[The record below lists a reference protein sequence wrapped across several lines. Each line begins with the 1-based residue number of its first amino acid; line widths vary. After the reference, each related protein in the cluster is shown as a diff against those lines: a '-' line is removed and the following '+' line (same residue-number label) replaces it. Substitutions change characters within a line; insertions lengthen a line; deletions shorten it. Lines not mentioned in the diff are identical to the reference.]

1 LVPSNIAGFQ
11 LRFVLIGSLIL
22 RGISRF
28 SIFFFLLLRNR
39 TGLFVKVIFTPLDE
53 KPGLSHHCRNK
64 MVLGCDPFFQF
75 AGREHVGL
83 TSRPICSDAPSS
95 NPTTFLNPAS
105 PITIR
110 LYGQSIQIAPING
123 FGSGLIEEV
132 PGFCAERGMTPG
144 VTVSASNFCFFRR
157 GFSLDRRGWKAAPTG
172 EMPTYLEEFEI

>member
-1 LVPSNIAGFQ
+1 MSEDRDGPVDRDIHWLITWAGRPGRPLVNYLVSSDVAGFQ

-110 LYGQSIQIAPING
+110 LYGQSIQIELKNC
-123 FGSGLIEEV
+123 V
-132 PGFCAERGMTPG
+132 
-144 VTVSASNFCFFRR
+144 
-157 GFSLDRRGWKAAPTG
+157 
-172 EMPTYLEEFEI
+172 